1 MLLLYKLQQH
11 LEGIS
16 LSEVERLP
24 FLLPAVLG
32 ASEQVVA
39 RSQHLKCVGATPH
52 KRPFGYPV
60 TFKAMQ
66 STLACLQAVGFTQAQ
81 IQLPR

>member
-24 FLLPAVLG
+24 FLLPAALG
-32 ASEQVVA
+32 TPKEVVA
-39 RSQHLKCVGATPH
+39 RSQHLKFVGATPY
-52 KRPFGYPV
+52 KRPLCYPV
-60 TFKAMQ
+60 SFKAMQ
-66 STLACLQAVGFTQAQ
+66 STLACLQAFGFTQAQ